1 MLGIKRKKPIK
12 FEGIK
17 AERYKQIKNK
27 WIRLMIVGTLLPLIM
42 GAIVSAYSETCEFI
56 DTISNGEI
64 ILSLF
69 SLTIPMLL
77 DLFEIDYKKD
87 DRLSWTFLIC
97 LLSVCL
103 QVLLYCLTRLDDSPS
118 KETRSIVVS
127 LFIVV
132 ASIFSCASANS
143 YIFKQ
148 TLINETSDSSEGAEN
163 NA

>member
-1 MLGIKRKKPIK
+1 
-12 FEGIK
+12 
-17 AERYKQIKNK
+17 
-27 WIRLMIVGTLLPLIM
+27 
-42 GAIVSAYSETCEFI
+42 
-56 DTISNGEI
+56 
-64 ILSLF
+64 
-69 SLTIPMLL
+69 MLL

-118 KETRSIVVS
+118 RETRSIVVS

-148 TLINETSDSSEGAEN
+148 TLINETSDSSEGADN